1 MNRRL
6 YFLAPDAE
14 HAQGIVEDLE
24 SAGISHEDI
33 HAVSRSTELLRDL
46 PAATH
51 AQEQD
56 RGLYLECGLWNLN
69 LAVFAISIALLAVL
83 LIKGLTG
90 WAIIPLAIA
99 ISTFVVGL
107 LFTRVPNAHLNEFR
121 DALHH
126 GEILLMIDTPRD
138 RVAEIEDLVHHRH
151 PGAVVGGVGWS
162 SKTLHV

>member
-14 HAQGIVEDLE
+14 HARGIVKDLE
-24 SAGISHEDI
+24 LTGISDKDI
-33 HAVSRSTELLRDL
+33 HAVSRSSTSLGDL
-46 PAATH
+46 PPATR
-51 AQEQD
+51 AQKKD
-56 RGLYLECGLWNLN
+56 MGLYLERGLWNLN
-69 LAVFAISIALLAVL
+69 LAVFAISIALLATL

-126 GEILLMIDTPRD
+126 GEILLMIDSPRN
-138 RVAEIEDLVHHRH
+138 RVSEIEDLVQRRH
-151 PGAVVGGVGWS
+151 PGAVVGGVGWC